1 MRMPRLLPLVA
12 VAAGGVLAI
21 NAIENGP
28 GIVGAARSFAE
39 GVAPKTSSSAAAAS
53 ALPPRRQRR
62 TGHAAVVA
70 AKPAPVCAE
79 SPTQLAKEAGLSPAE
94 LQVIQS
100 LGARRG
106 ELDQREQGLSTEL
119 ALIQAAE
126 AKVDARI
133 ATMNGLKADMQALL
147 GQLDDKQ
154 QARGRPAGEGLRGH
168 DQRKPQDAADRF
180 VLLSD
185 DVRLPIAAK
194 MKERLLSA
202 MIAKM
207 PPPEA
212 KRLTESL
219 AGALRRPGHRRPRGD
234 EPAADPGRGRRIGGG
249 KAGRRQ
255 DRQGRPRPASARRCR
270 AGAAEGQARRPSP
283 AKGRQTHRQ
292 DRGRRQVAREDRS
305 RHQAAG
311 AGLAAQAGGWRPGAG
326 SESRGDERSDRGQ
339 DGRRCAGDQ
348 AGGARRRA
356 ARQVG
361 QLGAV
366 PRARRGAAGQARL
379 ASLASGPAPAR
390 RCRRDRGAGDR
401 RGAGSGRG
409 ARPRRPPGPAD
420 DPRRPGRGLLAHRVP
435 LGGRRARWASSAP
448 ARC

>member
-12 VAAGGVLAI
+12 IAAGGVLAI

-39 GVAPKTSSSAAAAS
+39 GVAPKSALSGPAS
-53 ALPPRRQRR
+53 ALPPDATATLATSAQ
-62 TGHAAVVA
+62 VVA

-133 ATMNGLKADMQALL
+133 ATMNGLKADMQAMV

-154 QARGRPAGEGLRGH
+154 QAEVDRLVKVFEAMINN
-168 DQRKPQDAADRF
+168 KPQDAADRF

-185 DVRLPIAAK
+185 EVRLPIAAK

-207 PPPEA
+207 TPPEA

-219 AGALRRPGHRRPRGD
+219 AARYAAQATAARAAINP
-234 EPAADPGRGRRIGGG
+234 PAA
-249 KAGRRQ
+249 
-255 DRQGRPRPASARRCR
+255 PASA
-270 AGAAEGQARRPSP
+270 AALAAAKPPPAAKTAKAAQAAPDQLQPVADAEPAPKTKPAVHRKPKVTKAP
-283 AKGRQTHRQ
+283 AKT
-292 DRGRRQVAREDRS
+292 VAAAKPGAKTVAAAKPPEPVWPPKP
-305 RHQAAG
+305 AAG
-311 AGLAAQAGGWRPGAG
+311 APAVAAKT
-326 SESRGDERSDRGQ
+326 
-339 DGRRCAGDQ
+339 
-348 AGGARRRA
+348 
-356 ARQVG
+356 
-361 QLGAV
+361 
-366 PRARRGAAGQARL
+366 AAGV
-379 ASLASGPAPAR
+379 PAPAPKSAAATAPA
-390 RCRRDRGAGDR
+390 GAKT
-401 RGAGSGRG
+401 AASTP
-409 ARPRRPPGPAD
+409 ATKPAAPAAAPPAKS
-420 DPRRPGRGLLAHRVP
+420 
-435 LGGRRARWASSAP
+435 ASSAP
-448 ARC
+448 AQAPASGAPAKTG